1 MSVGTPYTSNSTLNS
16 SSDQCTP
23 RTTKEDNPLF
33 ALYRLYKHVVL
44 NDNIGLRNELEYFFY
59 ARWPVNSTPDPAD
72 CYPSRYAVLS
82 AIPALLV
89 ESFNE
94 RIKLD
99 LPRKAD
105 PIISREELEQYQK
118 EERIW
123 ESVPN

>member
-1 MSVGTPYTSNSTLNS
+1 MSVGTPYISNSTLNS
-16 SSDQCTP
+16 SSDQCTL

-33 ALYRLYKHVVL
+33 ALYRLYKQVVL
-44 NDNIGLRNELEYFFY
+44 NDNIRLRNELEYFFY
-59 ARWPVNSTPDPAD
+59 ARSVNSTPDPAD

-82 AIPALLV
+82 AILALLV